1 MNQNHFFMVG
11 SCDSRVRGDNSG
23 YIVCIDEKREPRRWS
38 RHLVQRHIIR
48 RRLTSLMCFIS
59 VVHLVSFLNAPEMRG
74 DMCRSV
80 GC

>member
-11 SCDSRVRGDNSG
+11 SRDSRVRGDNSG
-23 YIVCIDEKREPRRWS
+23 YIVCMDEKREPQCWN
-38 RHLVQRHIIR
+38 RHLVERERIR

-59 VVHLVSFLNAPEMRG
+59 VLHLVSFLNAPEMRG